1 MPGGARA
8 HPNRHSPFVNR
19 QSSIVI
25 PMSLPHIV
33 IVGGGFG
40 GLFAAKALKRQAVRV
55 TLVDRHNHHVFQPL
69 LYQVATA
76 GLSPGDIAAPIRWV
90 LRRQHNVRVLLAE
103 VLSIDLAA
111 KRVHLDQNASLSYD
125 YLIVAAGAGSSY
137 FGHDDW
143 APHAPSLK
151 TLDDALQIRARMLMA
166 YEQAERTTDEAER
179 RRLLTFVLVG
189 GGATGV
195 EMAGAIVEIAR
206 QTLSDEFR
214 SIRTADARVLLVE
227 AAPSILGPFPES
239 LRDAARASLAR
250 LGVEVRENTR
260 VTRIEE
266 GRVWLGDEMIEA
278 GTILW
283 TAGVTGSPLGA
294 TLGVPLD
301 RAGRVLVEPDLSVP
315 GHPEAFVVGDMA
327 GLLDLEGR
335 QYPGVS
341 QVAMQQA
348 AHAARMILRSVEGQP
363 RRPFRYKNLGN
374 MATIGRNSA
383 IADLGWLRMSGFPA
397 WLLWLFIH
405 IVWLIG
411 FRNRITVLVQ
421 WAGAYLTFQRSVRL
435 ITGTDRSP

>member
-1 MPGGARA
+1 MP
-8 HPNRHSPFVNR
+8 
-19 QSSIVI
+19 
-25 PMSLPHIV
+25 LPHVV
-33 IVGGGFG
+33 IIGGGFG
-40 GLFAAKALKRQAVRV
+40 GLFAAKALRRMPVKV

-90 LRRQHNVRVLLAE
+90 LRHHDNARVLLGE
-103 VLSIDLAA
+103 VRGIDLSAR
-111 KRVHLDQNASLSYD
+111 RVDLDHGDALSYD

-151 TLDDALQIRARMLMA
+151 TLDDALNVRARMLLA
-166 YEQAERTTDEAER
+166 YERAERSTDPADQA
-179 RRLLTFVLVG
+179 RLLTFVLVG

-195 EMAGAIVEIAR
+195 EMAGAIAEIAR
-206 QTLSDEFR
+206 QTLSQEFR
-214 SIRTADARVLLVE
+214 SISTAEARVLLVE
-227 AAPSILGPFPES
+227 AGPTILAPFPES
-239 LRDAARASLAR
+239 LRDAARRSLAR
-250 LGVEVRENTR
+250 LGVDVREKTT

-283 TAGVTGSPLGA
+283 TAGVSASPLGA
-294 TLGVPLD
+294 TLGVPRD
-301 RAGRVLVEPDLSVP
+301 RAGRVLVESDLSVP
-315 GHPEAFVVGDMA
+315 GHPEAFVIGDMA
-327 GLLDLEGR
+327 GLVDASGK

-348 AHAARMILRSVEGQP
+348 AHAARMIGRTLDQQP
-363 RRPFRYKNLGN
+363 RRPFHYKDLGN
-374 MATIGRNSA
+374 MATIGRNAA
-383 IADLGWLRMSGFPA
+383 IADLGWLRIAGFPA

-411 FRNRITVLVQ
+411 FRNRLTVLLQ
-421 WAGAYLTFQRSVRL
+421 WAAAYLTYQRSVRL
-435 ITGTDRSP
+435 ITRTDGK